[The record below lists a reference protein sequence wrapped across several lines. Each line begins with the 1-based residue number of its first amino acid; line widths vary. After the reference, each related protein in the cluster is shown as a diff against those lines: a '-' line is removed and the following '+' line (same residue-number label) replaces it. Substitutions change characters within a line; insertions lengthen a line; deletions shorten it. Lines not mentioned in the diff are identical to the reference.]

1 MPAFEERCFSVE
13 EAARLAGLR
22 RGNLDVIIHRLKDG
36 AECLFAGKRGGRRW
50 FSIKD
55 ITVLAV
61 ARELERSGM
70 VLLTAV
76 ATAFEHLQQPPDPD
90 AILVVPAG
98 TVSARSGRIIAD
110 RDVARLLV
118 EKSQTLIPI
127 GAIAGQVTEACAE
140 MYKNAA

>member
-1 MPAFEERCFSVE
+1 MPTYAERCFSVE
-13 EAARLAGLR
+13 EAASLAGIR
-22 RGNLDVIIHRLKDG
+22 RGNLDVMIHRLKDG
-36 AECLFAGKRGGRRW
+36 AECLFAGKRDGRRW

-76 ATAFEHLQQPPDPD
+76 ATAYEHLQAPPDPD

-98 TVSARSGRIIAD
+98 TVSHTTGRIIAD

-118 EKSQTLIPI
+118 EKSQVLIPI
-127 GAIAGQVTEACAE
+127 GKIACRITDACTDL
-140 MYKNAA
+140 YQR

>member
-1 MPAFEERCFSVE
+1 MPAFEERCFTVE
-13 EAARLAGLR
+13 EAARLAGIR
-22 RGNLDVIIHRLKDG
+22 RGNLDVMIHRLKDG

-50 FSIKD
+50 FSMKD
-55 ITVLAV
+55 IAVLAV

-76 ATAFEHLQQPPDPD
+76 ATAYEHLQALPDPD

-110 RDVARLLV
+110 RDVARLLI
-118 EKSQTLIPI
+118 EKSQILIPI
-127 GAIAGQVTEACAE
+127 GQIAGRITDACSE
-140 MYKNAA
+140 LYLRAA

>member
-1 MPAFEERCFSVE
+1 MPTYAQRCFTVE
-13 EAARLAGLR
+13 EAAKLAGIR
-22 RGNLDVIIHRLKDG
+22 RGNLDVMIHRLSDG
-36 AECLFAGKRGGRRW
+36 AECLFAGKQGGRRW
-50 FSIKD
+50 FSIRD

-76 ATAFEHLQQPPDPD
+76 ATAYEHLQGPPDPD

-118 EKSQTLIPI
+118 EKSQILIPI
-127 GAIAGQVTEACAE
+127 GAIAGRVFEACSE
-140 MYKNAA
+140 MYQNAA